1 MAYENYQQV
10 TGVITEI
17 NRGNSCCS
25 QMVSVRTNSEVIN
38 FIVSADT
45 RIIDSVRLRRGMRIA
60 AFYDMTLP
68 VPAIYPPRYQAEL
81 ITMLRGGQNVKLDY
95 FDDDLVSADNTLRL
109 NISPMTN
116 ILTVNGQRFTCSP
129 RNMELLVYYT
139 TSTFSI
145 PAQTTP
151 QKIIVMCT
159 GE

>member
-81 ITMLRGGQNVKLDY
+81 ITMLRGGQNAKLDY

-116 ILTVNGQRFTCSP
+116 SFTCSP

>member
-25 QMVSVRTNSEVIN
+25 QMVSVRTNSEGIN

-68 VPAIYPPRYQAEL
+68 VL
-81 ITMLRGGQNVKLDY
+81 
-95 FDDDLVSADNTLRL
+95 
-109 NISPMTN
+109 
-116 ILTVNGQRFTCSP
+116 
-129 RNMELLVYYT
+129 
-139 TSTFSI
+139 
-145 PAQTTP
+145 
-151 QKIIVMCT
+151 
-159 GE
+159 

>member
-116 ILTVNGQRFTCSP
+116 ILTVNGQCFTCSP

>member
-38 FIVSADT
+38 FI
-45 RIIDSVRLRRGMRIA
+45 
-60 AFYDMTLP
+60 
-68 VPAIYPPRYQAEL
+68 
-81 ITMLRGGQNVKLDY
+81 
-95 FDDDLVSADNTLRL
+95 VSADNTLRL

>member
-25 QMVSVRTNSEVIN
+25 QMISVRTNSEIIN
-38 FIVSADT
+38 FIVSGDT
-45 RIIDSVRLRRGMRIA
+45 RIIDSVRLRRGMRIG
-60 AFYDMTLP
+60 AFYDATLP
-68 VPAIYPPRYQAEL
+68 VPAIYPPQYQAEL
-81 ITMLRGGQNVKLDY
+81 ITALRGNQNVMLNY

-116 ILTVNGQRFTCSP
+116 ILTSNGQRFTCSP

-145 PAQTTP
+145 PAMTTP

-159 GE
+159 NE